1 MLVIFSEDY
10 DLLKKID
17 DQIVLFQPLFLLL
30 EVVELNI
37 LRAAQISAHNPSLT
51 KVVLV

>member
-1 MLVIFSEDY
+1 MEVKLH
-10 DLLKKID
+10 

-37 LRAAQISAHNPSLT
+37 FGAAQISAHNHFT
-51 KVVLV
+51 N